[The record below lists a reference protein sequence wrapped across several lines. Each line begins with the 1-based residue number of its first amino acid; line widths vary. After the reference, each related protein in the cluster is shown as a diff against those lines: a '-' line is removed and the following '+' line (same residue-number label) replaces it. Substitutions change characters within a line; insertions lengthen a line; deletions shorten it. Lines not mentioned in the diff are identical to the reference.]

1 MATILVGTAGW
12 SYDDWRGRVYPERAP
27 AGFDPLALL
36 AAHFDLVEIN
46 VTFYRLPRPDV
57 VTGWLRRLKDEPRF
71 QFLLKAPRDWTHS
84 RPGEAPGPAAPF
96 AALAR
101 ELAAAGRLGAVLLQF
116 PWSLRE
122 GAAARARIAALRER
136 LPEMPVAVE
145 VRHASFAGED
155 WPKWLRRHDCL
166 PVNVDQP
173 ALPACLA
180 LGADCGKRAA
190 YFRLH
195 GRNAASWFAD
205 TGRDA
210 RYDYLYGPAE
220 LESIAARVEEAAARV
235 PLLFLVTNNHFRGQA
250 AVNALQLRA
259 RLLGRPVPVPPQL
272 LASYPALAAV
282 AAALP
287 PRAQGELF

>member
-1 MATILVGTAGW
+1 MARILVGTAGW
-12 SYDDWRGRVYPERAP
+12 SYADWCGHVYPERAP
-27 AGFDPLALL
+27 AGFDPLRLL

-46 VTFYRLPRPDV
+46 VSFYRLPRPEV
-57 VTGWLRRLKDEPRF
+57 VTGWLRRVRDREHFR
-71 QFLLKAPRDWTHS
+71 FLLKAPRDWTHV
-84 RPGEAPGPAAPF
+84 APDQAPAPAGPF
-96 AALAR
+96 VALAR

-116 PWSLRE
+116 PWSLRA
-122 GAAARARIAALRER
+122 GAAARARIGTLRDR
-136 LPEMPVAVE
+136 LPGLPVAVE
-145 VRHASFAGED
+145 VRHGSFADPD
-155 WPKWLRRHDCL
+155 WAPWLLAHECL

-180 LGADCGKRAA
+180 LGTDCGREAA

-195 GRNAASWFAD
+195 GRNAANWFAA

-210 RYDYLYGPAE
+210 RYDYLYTPAE
-220 LESIAARVEEAAARV
+220 LEAIAVRVEAAAQRV

-259 RLLGRPVPVPPQL
+259 RLLGRPVPVPPRL

-282 AAALP
+282 AAP
-287 PRAQGELF
+287 PPPQAQAELF

>member
-27 AGFDPLALL
+27 AAFDPLHLL

-46 VTFYRLPRPDV
+46 VSFYRLPRPEV
-57 VTGWLRRLKDEPRF
+57 VAGWLRRVREFPHFR
-71 QFLLKAPRDWTHS
+71 FLLKAPRDWTHT
-84 RPGEAPGPAAPF
+84 RPGETPAPAAPF
-96 AALAR
+96 AT
-101 ELAAAGRLGAVLLQF
+101 LAANLAAEGRLGAVLLQF
-116 PWSLRE
+116 PWSLRD

-136 LPEMPVAVE
+136 LPAHPVAVE
-145 VRHASFAGED
+145 VRHASFAGGD
-155 WPKWLRRHDCL
+155 WPRWLAAQDCL

-173 ALPACLA
+173 ALPDCLPLA
-180 LGADCGKRAA
+180 ADCGREAA

-195 GRNAASWFAD
+195 GRNAANWFAD

-220 LESIAARVEEAAARV
+220 LEGIAARVEEAARRV

-259 RLLGRPVPVPPQL
+259 RLLGRPVPVPPLL
-272 LASYPALAAV
+272 LASYPELAAV
-282 AAALP
+282 ALAM